1 MIAKVEKGDRAFHIQ
16 EVGKIYDWRG
26 WGARCGEGEPQL
38 VVRRHQQLRH
48 HPDKGLLKFKLMS
61 R

>member
-38 VVRRHQQLRH
+38 VVR
-48 HPDKGLLKFKLMS
+48 
-61 R
+61 